1 MLHRAAEVHGGGEL
15 QGVEVPAALLQP
27 VRQHVDV
34 EVVGREGDDGHLV
47 AELGAAFKPKKIKKA
62 STPPLVKTWQRSKNV
77 SLCVSMKKTQGS
89 VLEK

>member
-62 STPPLVKTWQRSKNV
+62 STPPPLGQNMAAFQECF
-77 SLCVSMKKTQGS
+77 SLCVNEENAG
-89 VLEK
+89 